1 MNFNLSPSIKIEFI
15 IINYFMNII
24 NLMVFSFF
32 FFPDYSSMVV
42 NWKKKKKKSLWEWR
56 ITLWKPPPHPC
67 KLKKKK
73 KNN

>member
-1 MNFNLSPSIKIEFI
+1 MNFNLSPSIKIEII

-42 NWKKKKKKSLWEWR
+42 NWQ
-56 ITLWKPPPHPC
+56 
-67 KLKKKK
+67 
-73 KNN
+73 KN